1 MIEIKTKLQKWG
13 NSFGIVVPIKIVKEG
28 GMKEGEEV
36 SALILP
42 KEKVNL
48 RKIFGS
54 HKFNKTV
61 EQMMEETDRE
71 LYNE

>member
-1 MIEIKTKLQKWG
+1 MIEVKTKLQKWG

-28 GMKEGEEV
+28 GMKEGEEI

-42 KEKVNL
+42 KEKITL

-54 HKFNKTV
+54 HKFSKTT
-61 EQMMEETDRE
+61 EQIMEETDRA